1 MTRHTNST
9 LLPLIATGCLLAITG
24 QALAAER
31 GGPPG
36 GMRQEPLD
44 RGAANR
50 SLRVPG
56 KPPETTGIPAS
67 RNATRLPLPED
78 RSPLGMSITHR
89 GTRYLVSGGQW
100 YEQRGRDLVATI
112 PPAGV
117 LVRDLPDGYSM
128 RWIGGVPYFYAD
140 GLYYIWRERPRRYEI
155 MQSPPPAE
163 ADARLR
169 EPAPAAAPEAPR
181 EAVPVP

>member
-1 MTRHTNST
+1 MIRHNQSR
-9 LLPLIATGCLLAITG
+9 LLPLIGAACTLAITG
-24 QALAAER
+24 PLSAAER

-36 GMRQEPLD
+36 GMRQEPMD
-44 RGAANR
+44 RGAASR
-50 SLRVPG
+50 SLRTPA
-56 KPPETTGIPAS
+56 KPPQSTEIPAPRAS
-67 RNATRLPLPED
+67 RLPED

-140 GLYYIWRERPRRYEI
+140 GLYYVWRERPRRYEI
-155 MQSPPPAE
+155 MQTPPAAEVEVRPRDAAPAAAE
-163 ADARLR
+163 APR
-169 EPAPAAAPEAPR
+169 EPAPLP
-181 EAVPVP
+181 